1 MINKLKFGISTFLL
15 GKKDFEV
22 FFEKAKDFPIE
33 YMEFKTDPPN
43 FFPPDLNDKDIQDIK
58 EKLKSRTLKSSV
70 HSPIYD
76 VNIARL
82 NQRMREAS
90 VESVLDS
97 LEFAKRIGAEI
108 LVIHGGNLPGDF
120 PVSLMPEARE
130 MSISSLK
137 KLVKKAEEYEIVLG
151 LENSTRGR
159 NRPLVKQKEDHIS
172 IIEKFNS
179 SNLRIVLDVGHANV
193 YRVPLE
199 DYLKSANPY
208 LCEIHLH
215 NNDGKKDFHQPL
227 SQGEIKMLDILKL
240 AKELELCV
248 PIILEMDTVED
259 FEKSFDFLLRK
270 KVLLRE

>member
-1 MINKLKFGISTFLL
+1 
-15 GKKDFEV
+15 
-22 FFEKAKDFPIE
+22 
-33 YMEFKTDPPN
+33 
-43 FFPPDLNDKDIQDIK
+43 
-58 EKLKSRTLKSSV
+58 
-70 HSPIYD
+70 
-76 VNIARL
+76 
-82 NQRMREAS
+82 
-90 VESVLDS
+90 
-97 LEFAKRIGAEI
+97 
-108 LVIHGGNLPGDF
+108 
-120 PVSLMPEARE
+120 
-130 MSISSLK
+130 
-137 KLVKKAEEYEIVLG
+137 LVKE
-151 LENSTRGR
+151 
-159 NRPLVKQKEDHIS
+159 KEDHIS
-172 IIEKFNS
+172 VIKEMNS
-179 SNLRIVLDVGHANV
+179 PNLKIVLDVGHANV